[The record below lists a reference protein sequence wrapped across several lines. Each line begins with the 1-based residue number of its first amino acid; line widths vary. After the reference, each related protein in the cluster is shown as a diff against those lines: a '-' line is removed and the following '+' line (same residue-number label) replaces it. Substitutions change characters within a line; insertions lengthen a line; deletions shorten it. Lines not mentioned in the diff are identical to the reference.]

1 MLGCGLTLPLL
12 VARIFANDANHV
24 FALHDAAAFAKAF
37 DGCSYFHGLEL
48 VLNRVVFG
56 GQKIAPGM
64 GFPQCDQAWFT
75 TFAGR

>member
-1 MLGCGLTLPLL
+1 MNGVWLALPLL
-12 VARIFANDANHV
+12 VARIFADDAHYV
-24 FALHDAAAFAKAF
+24 FALYDAAAFAKAF
-37 DGCSYFHGLEL
+37 DGCSDFH